1 MSDDVNIRISAQDNA
16 SSVLRS
22 IQSSIQG
29 VTDAASMLAG
39 VGIAGVGI
47 QQVGSFLGDSLK
59 AYAESERAGIMLER
73 VLRTTGNT
81 IRMTRAEIQA
91 YAEERAAETTFDD
104 DAIVAAATQLAKFRD
119 ISGDMFKETLNDAQD
134 LATYIG
140 IDLVSATQMLGRA
153 YASPLDGM
161 TKLKRAGILFTDE
174 QEQQIKNAMELGR
187 ITEAQAIIQAEVRR
201 VTAGAAQEELN
212 TTAGKLKQLQ
222 NDWGE
227 IKEAIGAG
235 IAPTVGQ
242 IADVARFAQGRQ
254 VRGIAGQAVQMMER
268 ERAQRQQIEKMQAD
282 FTKQITASLTSAAGT
297 FDSLRMRREG
307 ASMAGAAVGETVK
320 NAMGFFANIAAED
333 AGSFVGRR
341 LFGMLNEQRPEMERQ
356 QSLQAMESRFLTR
369 GRGQLSMA
377 EQKQIQNGQQMINE
391 LKQIKQELNEL
402 GNGSVLVVEGV
413 K

>member
-1 MSDDVNIRISAQDNA
+1 MSDDVNIKISAQDNA
-16 SSVLRS
+16 TSVLRN

-29 VTDAASMLAG
+29 VTDAATMLAG
-39 VGIAGVGI
+39 IGVAGVGI
-47 QQVGSFLGDSLK
+47 QQVGAFLGDSLK
-59 AYAESERAGIMLER
+59 AYAESERAGVMLER

-81 IRMTRAEIQA
+81 IKMTRAEIQA
-91 YAEERAAETTFDD
+91 YAQERAAETTFDD
-104 DAIVAAATQLAKFRD
+104 DAIVEAATQLAKFRD

-153 YASPLDGM
+153 YASPVDGM
-161 TKLKRAGILFTDE
+161 SKLKRAGILFTDE

-187 ITEAQAIIQAEVRR
+187 ITEAQAIIQAEIRR
-201 VTAGAAQEELN
+201 VAAGAAQEELN

-227 IKEAIGAG
+227 IKESIGAG
-235 IAPTVGQ
+235 IAPAVGQ
-242 IADVARFAQGRQ
+242 LADFARLVQGRQ
-254 VRGIAGQAVQMMER
+254 VRGLAGEAVQNMQR
-268 ERAQRQQIEKMQAD
+268 EQEQAAQIQKMQAD
-282 FTKQITASLTSAAGT
+282 FTKQIAASLTSAAGS

-307 ASMAGAAVGETVK
+307 AGMAGAAVGETIK
-320 NAMGFFANIAAED
+320 NAMAYFAGIAAED

-341 LFGMLNEQRPEMERQ
+341 LYGIVSEQRPGVERQ

-377 EQKQIQNGQQMINE
+377 EQKQIQNGQQMLNE

-402 GNGSVLVVEGV
+402 GSGSVLIVQGV
-413 K
+413 N